1 MNRFHNLRTFLAPAA
16 FAAAA
21 GLALLSAAPGIAAEE
36 GGGAETSMLVQDRTL
51 RQTMPHEGEG
61 MPADVWERI
70 RRGFAMPPCESDKV
84 QKWLDYYS
92 RRPDYLNRMFDRSGK
107 YLYNI
112 LEELEARNMPTELAL
127 LPFVE
132 SAFQPEALSAA
143 KASGLWQF
151 IPSTGRNYSLQQ
163 NLWRDER
170 RDVLESTR
178 AALDYFEYLHSMFN
192 DWQLALAAYNWGE
205 GSVQRAVRRA
215 QNAGLPAD
223 YAHLRMPGET
233 ANYVPKLD
241 AIKRIVS
248 EPEKYGVTL
257 PDVGNEPF
265 FVTVTKPR
273 DIDVK
278 TAAMLS
284 GMSLREFK
292 ALNPSYKLPVIVAAH
307 NNVML
312 LPADKVDEFIDN
324 LASWMD
330 SGQPLSR
337 WTTHRVQE
345 GETLADIAAQA
356 EMSEDDLRDLNGIPN
371 GRKVL
376 PNSML
381 LVRAAGESEDI
392 TEEAADAKLQLS
404 PQTTWRRVVYRVR
417 RGDTVP
423 SIARRWNITPKSIV
437 SANRLRSG
445 TLRRGQRLILTVPNR
460 TRAPIQQASA
470 EKTDA
475 KPAAK
480 NRIYAVAP
488 GETLFSI
495 SQKTG
500 VSVSV
505 LKSTNR
511 LRGNAIHDGQRLR
524 IPAAGDAGAAAAA
537 AAAEESAA
545 SRQSAA
551 GADEQS
557 GSASYTVR
565 RGDTLY
571 AVARRFGVSAAQ
583 LKSAN
588 GLKSNRVHAGQRLSI
603 PAGRSAP
610 AASSGGARKTPQP
623 IYTVRRGD
631 TLSEIADR
639 FDTSPEAIRRLN
651 GLRGSSVKVGQKLR
665 LP

>member
-1 MNRFHNLRTFLAPAA
+1 MNRSRHNLRTLLAPAA

-21 GLALLSAAPGIAAEE
+21 GLALLSAAPGFAADED
-36 GGGAETSMLVQDRTL
+36 GGETSMLVQDRTL
-51 RQTMPHEGEG
+51 RQTMPHEGES

-70 RRGFAMPPCESDKV
+70 RRGFAMPPCENAKV

-92 RRPDYLNRMFDRSGK
+92 RRPDYLNRMFDRSGQ

-143 KASGLWQF
+143 KAAGLWQF

-215 QNAGLPAD
+215 QNAGRPAD
-223 YAHLRMPGET
+223 YEHLRMPSET
-233 ANYVPKLD
+233 ANYVPKLE

-278 TAAMLS
+278 TAAMLA
-284 GMSLREFK
+284 GMSLRDFK

-312 LPADKVDEFIDN
+312 LPADRVDEFIDN

-345 GETLADIAAQA
+345 GESLADIAAQA
-356 EMSEDDLRDLNGIPN
+356 EMSEEDLRDLNGIPN

-376 PNSML
+376 PNSVL
-381 LVRAAGESEDI
+381 LVRATGESEDI
-392 TEEAADAKLQLS
+392 SEEAADAKLQLS

-423 SIARRWNITPKSIV
+423 SIARRWHITPKSIV
-437 SANRLRSG
+437 SANRLRNG
-445 TLRRGQRLILTVPNR
+445 RLRRGQRLILTVPNR

-470 EKTDA
+470 SRTQA
-475 KPAAK
+475 QPAAK

-511 LRGNAIHDGQRLR
+511 LRGNTIHAGQRLR
-524 IPAAGDAGAAAAA
+524 IPVSGKADADDSAQAGKTAPQQAAR
-537 AAAEESAA
+537 SAA
-545 SRQSAA
+545 DQDR
-551 GADEQS
+551 GTT
-557 GSASYTVR
+557 YTVR

-571 AVARRFGVSAAQ
+571 AVAKRFGVSASQ
-583 LKSAN
+583 IKRAN
-588 GLKSNRVHAGQRLSI
+588 GLKSNRVHAGQTLSI

-610 AASSGGARKTPQP
+610 AASSGGPKRTPQP

-639 FDTSPEAIRRLN
+639 FDTTPAAIRKLN
-651 GLRGSSVKVGQKLR
+651 RLRGNSLKVGQKLR